1 MDSEWVRG
9 SMAILRVLHI
19 GLGIFWVGSIAFL
32 TLLLEPH
39 LRSQG
44 PGALRRTMGPM
55 LPVMGPALLGA
66 SLVTVLSG
74 AAMILILGRDDYS
87 IFFSTAWG
95 RTILFGG
102 AMGVLALIVGDGL
115 VRLQRWRLD
124 ALGARL
130 AEQVLQGEQPGPE
143 ATERV
148 ARIESRLWLIGKINF
163 GLLVLAITA
172 MATARYA

>member
-1 MDSEWVRG
+1 
-9 SMAILRVLHI
+9 MAVLRVLHF
-19 GLGIFWVGSIAFL
+19 GAGVFWVGSIAFM

-66 SLVTVLSG
+66 SVVTVLSG
-74 AAMILILGRDDYS
+74 AAMILILGRGDYGV
-87 IFFSTAWG
+87 FLTTAWG
-95 RTILFGG
+95 QTILFGG
-102 AMGVLALIVGDGL
+102 AMGVLALVVGDGL

-124 ALGARL
+124 ALGAQL
-130 AEQVLQGEQPGPE
+130 AEQVLQGEQP
-143 ATERV
+143 ATDAAERV

-163 GLLVLAITA
+163 GLLVLAVLA
-172 MATARYA
+172 MATAQYA

>member
-1 MDSEWVRG
+1 
-9 SMAILRVLHI
+9 MAVLRVLHI

-74 AAMILILGRDDYS
+74 ATMILILGRDDYG

-163 GLLVLAITA
+163 GLLVLTVTA

>member
-1 MDSEWVRG
+1 
-9 SMAILRVLHI
+9 MAILRVLHI

>member
-1 MDSEWVRG
+1 MDPDWVRV
-9 SMAILRVLHI
+9 SLVVLRVLHI

-32 TLLLEPH
+32 TLLLEPQ

-66 SLVTVLSG
+66 SIVTVLSG
-74 AAMILILGRDDYS
+74 ATMILILGRNDYS
-87 IFFSTAWG
+87 IFFSTPWG

-102 AMGVLALIVGDGL
+102 AMGVLALIIGDGL

-124 ALGARL
+124 ALGAHL
-130 AEQVLQGEQPGPE
+130 AEQVLQGEQPGPG

-163 GLLVLAITA
+163 GLLVLAVTA